1 MTEALPSKEK
11 RRRLTP
17 EARRA
22 QLVQSAARITLE
34 QGYLPIPLERLGQSA
49 CASKA
54 LVYAYFPTQHDLFNA
69 LLARQFE
76 NLVAAGI
83 EAASGT
89 ADLEAAA
96 LGCALIY
103 FEHVAH
109 VGPLIHIILRD
120 RYMVGHVSAEN
131 RALRDRIARRLARAA
146 RHELQLMAKE
156 AVAAINLILTIPEE
170 AGALVHAG
178 EMEHDR
184 ARELCAQLVRSSV
197 KALAP
202 SSR

>member
-69 LLARQFE
+69 VLARQFE

-156 AVAAINLILTIPEE
+156 AQARADLRDRRRLRPRGHRAVRNHIDHRTCMLT
-170 AGALVHAG
+170 AV
-178 EMEHDR
+178 
-184 ARELCAQLVRSSV
+184 
-197 KALAP
+197 
-202 SSR
+202 